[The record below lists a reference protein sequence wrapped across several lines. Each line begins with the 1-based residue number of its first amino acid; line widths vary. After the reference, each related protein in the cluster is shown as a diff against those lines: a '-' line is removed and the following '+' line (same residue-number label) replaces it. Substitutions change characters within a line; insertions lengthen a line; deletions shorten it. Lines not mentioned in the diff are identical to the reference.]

1 MEIKNIIL
9 SSPQGPVIEVCGG
22 DLMDGTPIYDIKPYL
37 PTADLIPH
45 AKGGF
50 ADPLANHALE
60 VSDPGNLLGQISD
73 SDACLIRGV
82 LAEDPRPA
90 YQKDPDRIYSFECG
104 GYHISFRVEENRLIL
119 CDLKRIA
126 Q

>member
-37 PTADLIPH
+37 PTADLVSN
-45 AKGGF
+45 ARGGF
-50 ADPLANHALE
+50 AAPVAEYSLE
-60 VSDPGNLLGQISD
+60 VLDPRGYLTGIPD

-126 Q
+126 R